1 LAGRTTRRL
10 GGVSFPDEKKLFF
23 SSSYGIFASLM
34 KKKGGAPMKAG
45 FFEDYKMLL
54 AKLEQLKDECLA
66 LASDL
71 PALAADLQEGRLGLL
86 KNTAERI
93 LFLEKSFEAYKK
105 EALSLPGA
113 ETSPPD
119 VDNLTTLEDMETLL
133 QSFHIQMRQ
142 DALQIL
148 DDVLSIFHKDKKDY
162 QALQNC
168 HAKARALQQAIE
180 EIELPGLHP
189 DVPALLN
196 GAHPFS
202 ELLLLV
208 RHHRNLDEERIE
220 ELEDHIQNYFGRL
233 MFLAIVRDKLDFAL
247 RPAAQQDQAPAPSE
261 AEQIV
266 KKTVESGDVREVS
279 FPAPKKTGAAE
290 DRTLQKPRDFPR
302 VETIFQQPP
311 SLGRRESV
319 SKPVLKKDRSDENR
333 NATLKDLTQTK
344 FKLERALEYGF
355 IQRNEYEQSGGV
367 IQEIEASLPDKTD
380 FTEDRKNLLTIQTM
394 LDEKESSTVETRR
407 LDVQQELEELS
418 QTRLKLERALK
429 YGFIQKN
436 EHESLTDDINAIEAS
451 LPGKTDFTQDRKMLL
466 TIRNMLDEKELST
479 VEARRL
485 AMRKEFQQIKN
496 SFLTNKPATSSNN

>member
-1 LAGRTTRRL
+1 
-10 GGVSFPDEKKLFF
+10 
-23 SSSYGIFASLM
+23 
-34 KKKGGAPMKAG
+34 
-45 FFEDYKMLL
+45 
-54 AKLEQLKDECLA
+54 
-66 LASDL
+66 
-71 PALAADLQEGRLGLL
+71 
-86 KNTAERI
+86 
-93 LFLEKSFEAYKK
+93 
-105 EALSLPGA
+105 
-113 ETSPPD
+113 
-119 VDNLTTLEDMETLL
+119 
-133 QSFHIQMRQ
+133 
-142 DALQIL
+142 
-148 DDVLSIFHKDKKDY
+148 
-162 QALQNC
+162 
-168 HAKARALQQAIE
+168 
-180 EIELPGLHP
+180 
-189 DVPALLN
+189 
-196 GAHPFS
+196 
-202 ELLLLV
+202 
-208 RHHRNLDEERIE
+208 
-220 ELEDHIQNYFGRL
+220 
-233 MFLAIVRDKLDFAL
+233 
-247 RPAAQQDQAPAPSE
+247 
-261 AEQIV
+261 
-266 KKTVESGDVREVS
+266 
-279 FPAPKKTGAAE
+279 
-290 DRTLQKPRDFPR
+290 

-394 LDEKESSTVETRR
+394 LDEKESSTVEARR